1 MALEI
6 SVRPM
11 KAADAPAV
19 SRLILTVFSAFNSND
34 YSDTRRF
41 TDNVTPEH
49 LMHFS
54 KDALSLMAEWDG
66 IIVGVIVVIDGC
78 HLELMFVD
86 PSFHRQGIA
95 TRLWN
100 VALKNLLAESDQL
113 KEMTVN
119 ASTYGTPFYESI
131 GFHQVRGVYSE
142 NTGVEIN
149 RMVRPGQITVE
160 RIKRW

>member
-1 MALEI
+1 MASEI
-6 SVRPM
+6 SIRPM
-11 KAADAPAV
+11 KAADAPVV

-34 YSDTRRF
+34 YSDRRRF

-49 LMHFS
+49 LVHFS
-54 KDALSLMAEWDG
+54 ENALSLIAEWDG
-66 IIVGVIVVIDGC
+66 IMVGVVVIIDGC

-86 PSFHRQGIA
+86 PNYHRQGIA

-113 KEMTVN
+113 REMTVN

-131 GFHQVRGVYSE
+131 GFRRVHGVLSE
-142 NTGVEIN
+142 SSGVEIN
-149 RMVRPGQITVE
+149 RMVRPGHITVE
-160 RIKRW
+160 RTKR